1 MHTSTFRWEPS
12 PLRET
17 RDSAIPLTRFV
28 PSREKRGRGLRRAI
42 GIFALA
48 LAMGG
53 SGFLLKDRAT
63 TDAVLDWATFGNG
76 RTVRGWASDLR
87 AVVRSTLAQL
97 N

>member
-17 RDSAIPLTRFV
+17 RESANSLTQYV
-28 PSREKRGRGLRRAI
+28 PSHEKRGRVLRRAM
-42 GIFALA
+42 GVFALA

-63 TDAVLDWATFGNG
+63 AEAVLDWATFGNG
-76 RTVRGWASDLR
+76 RVVRAWASDLR
-87 AVVRSTLAQL
+87 AAVRGTPV

>member
-12 PLRET
+12 PLREA
-17 RDSAIPLTRFV
+17 RDSVIPLARSMRT
-28 PSREKRGRGLRRAI
+28 PEKKGRGLRRAM
-42 GIFALA
+42 GVFALA

-63 TDAVLDWATFGNG
+63 TEAVLDWATFGNG
-76 RTVRGWASDLR
+76 RVVRAWASDLR
-87 AVVRSTLAQL
+87 AAVRGTPV

>member
-1 MHTSTFRWEPS
+1 MRTP
-12 PLRET
+12 
-17 RDSAIPLTRFV
+17 
-28 PSREKRGRGLRRAI
+28 EKKGRGLRRAL
-42 GIFALA
+42 GVLALA

-76 RTVRGWASDLR
+76 RVVRAWASDLR
-87 AVVRSTLAQL
+87 AAVRGTPA